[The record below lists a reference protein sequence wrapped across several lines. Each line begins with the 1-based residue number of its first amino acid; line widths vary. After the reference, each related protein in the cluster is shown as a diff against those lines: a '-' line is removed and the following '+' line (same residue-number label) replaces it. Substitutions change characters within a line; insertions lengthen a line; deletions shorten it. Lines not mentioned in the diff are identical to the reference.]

1 MVNRATAAFVFSI
14 IGAAYQIISPGM
26 AALADGG
33 TSAYYYIITFNSQL
47 LTSLLLT
54 SFVVIW
60 SATHIL
66 EDWKGRI
73 TWPSIMLALGLVELW
88 NIVLAYLTPNMV
100 FRILSLPSNGT
111 LSVAATLALVP
122 GPLTIMIG
130 GILGFWA
137 VRQYSREHGHAVLGH
152 A

>member
-1 MVNRATAAFVFSI
+1 
-14 IGAAYQIISPGM
+14 M

-33 TSAYYYIITFNSQL
+33 TSAYYYIVAFNSQL

-73 TWPSIMLALGLVELW
+73 TWPSIMFALGLVELW
-88 NIVLAYLTPNMV
+88 SIVLAYLTPNMV

-122 GPLTIMIG
+122 GPLIIMIG

-137 VRQYSREHGHAVLGH
+137 VRQYSREHGHVVLGH